1 MNEQGIMA
9 EPEFQIYECE
19 NPECRFRCPND
30 LTLRTMEHCPVCGS
44 AFLPRGE
51 PFKNFHGQA
60 FAPSGRKKH
69 IEVVLDNLRS
79 TLNVGSIF
87 RTADGAGVS
96 HIHCCGTTPTPKHPK
111 IVKSGLGA
119 EDFTAWTYDRNALVC
134 VQSLKQQGYFILCL
148 EVTVNSVS
156 VTDCRDQISNQKIA
170 LVVGNEVS
178 GIDPDVLKIADQ
190 VFSIPMLGRKTSLNV
205 AVAFGIAIYALLK

>member
-1 MNEQGIMA
+1 MVD
-9 EPEFQIYECE
+9 PEFQIYECE

-30 LTLRTMEHCPVCGS
+30 LTQRMMDRCPVCGS
-44 AFLPRGE
+44 VFSPRGV
-51 PFKNFHGQA
+51 PFKNFQ
-60 FAPSGRKKH
+60 GRTIISRNQERH

-87 RTADGAGVS
+87 RTADGAGVK

-111 IVKSGLGA
+111 IAKSGLGA
-119 EDFTAWTYDRNALVC
+119 EDFTAWTYNRNALELT
-134 VQSLKQQGYFILCL
+134 QSLKNQGFLILCL
-148 EVTVNSVS
+148 EATENSNP
-156 VTDCRDQISNQKIA
+156 VTDYDSPHPDQKMV

-178 GIDPDVLKIADQ
+178 GIDPAILEVADQ

-205 AVAFGIAIYALLK
+205 AVAFGIAVYALLK